1 MRRLAGLVLGLV
13 LGLGGGAWAVEFD
26 RSSSEYIDMGVVA
39 EHGLTDAY
47 SVTQLFRVDGALGA
61 NFYNVLSRQD
71 GTNARTWNAFVTTSS
86 AVTSQASNGGA
97 PGGGYAIV
105 NGGSITV
112 GATTAFSTTFDTGA
126 DARLYQDGASVGSDV
141 TVAAADNAGTAHTM
155 IGASWQSG
163 APTASYLDGAAF
175 AGWIIA
181 AQITVDE
188 VIEEHTTCLPA
199 RDPVSHW
206 PLLECGFGNAC
217 SGTAYDETEV
227 AHGTY
232 TNTPTGGETPC
243 KTIR

>member
-1 MRRLAGLVLGLV
+1 MRWVVLALVL
-13 LGLGGGAWAVEFD
+13 ATRCAAMDFD

-71 GTNARTWNAFVTTSS
+71 SPTARTWNAFVTTSS

-97 PGGGYAIV
+97 PGGGYAIA

-163 APTASYLDGAAF
+163 APTASYLDGAVF
-175 AGWIIA
+175 SGWIHTAQLTA
-181 AQITVDE
+181 AE
-188 VIEEHTTCLPA
+188 VIEEHTTGLPA
-199 RDPVSHW
+199 RDPVSW
-206 PLLECGFGNAC
+206 WRLLECSTGAAC
-217 SGTAYDETEV
+217 SGTAYDETGT
-227 AHGTY
+227 ANGTY
-232 TNTPTGGETPC
+232 TNTPTGGETPYRQ
-243 KTIR
+243 IR